1 MFKSRRIP
9 TVWRIDVEPDE
20 AQPPVGEKPWQG
32 FIATV
37 ALVDRLRERL
47 SDRSG
52 RVMHPTWLLRM
63 DPDIE
68 RCFGRADFV
77 VRRHVELFDR
87 LIGRADPLGIHVHA
101 YRWDAERSV
110 AFSEYADHS
119 WTTHC
124 LRVAAD
130 TFRNAFNEPVRFSSQ
145 GGYHLTEPLVD
156 MAVELGIQVDLT
168 VEPGLP
174 PKPADRSFGAYA
186 SAPSTDFV
194 KSPRHPYYPSRQAFD
209 VPSSSR
215 ADCRPI
221 LIVPLTAYDYRTAL
235 TPWHRRIA
243 YRFLRRPR
251 RHLPL
256 NPWKVW
262 PSPKSYWDL
271 VARAARE
278 QPACYFAF
286 ATRTDDPGSVEHQL
300 VRQLLDYLPNH
311 PIAEQLH
318 FVDPFAPEIQAL
330 AIPSKR

>member
-20 AQPPVGEKPWQG
+20 TQPSVGEQPWNG
-32 FIATV
+32 FVATV
-37 ALVDRLRERL
+37 ALVDRLRKRL
-47 SDRSG
+47 SERSG

-77 VRRHVELFDR
+77 VRRHAELFDR
-87 LIGRADPLGIHVHA
+87 LITQADPLGIHVHA

-130 TFRNAFNEPVRFSSQ
+130 AFRNAFNEPVRFSSQ

-156 MAVELGIQVDLT
+156 TAVELGIQADLT
-168 VEPGLP
+168 IEPGLS
-174 PKPADRSFGAYA
+174 PKTADRSFGAYA
-186 SAPSTDFV
+186 SAPSADFV
-194 KSPRHPYYPSRQAFD
+194 NSPRHPYYPSRRAFD
-209 VPSSSR
+209 VPSSSQ

-221 LIVPLTAYDYRTAL
+221 LMVPLTAYDYETAQ

-243 YRFLRRPR
+243 YRLLSRPR
-251 RHLPL
+251 RHFPL
-256 NPWKVW
+256 NPWKSW
-262 PSPKSYWDL
+262 PNPKVYWDL
-271 VARAARE
+271 VVRAARE
-278 QPACYFAF
+278 QSACYFAF
-286 ATRTDDPGSVEHQL
+286 ATRTDEPGSAAHQA
-300 VRQLLDYLPNH
+300 VWELLDYLPDH
-311 PIAEQLH
+311 PIAEQLQ
-318 FVDPFAPEIQAL
+318 FVDPLAPEIRAL
-330 AIPSKR
+330 AIP